1 MDISG
6 AGIIVQARMG
16 STRLP
21 GKVLMPFHGEKTILQ
36 IILDTMKNNPH
47 GLPVVLATST
57 SVVDEPIAAMA
68 EAQGITV
75 FRGDESNVLVR
86 FIDTA
91 SASGFSK
98 IFRVCADNPFLDRE
112 LFAKLVEE
120 SLDSDADYCSFE
132 VAEGLPAIL
141 SHWGIFA
148 EYVSLNALLRV
159 QELTKDKLYYEHVT
173 NYIYKHPVSFNIK
186 WVKAPAEIYEHLDY
200 RFTIDTPVD
209 FEIQQ
214 QLYRHFAEQGITSN
228 FKDLI
233 RIVNETPGLGEK
245 MKEQIR
251 NNSK

>member
-21 GKVLMPFHGEKTILQ
+21 GKVLMPFYGEKTILQ
-36 IILDTMKNNPH
+36 IILSTMKKNKH
-47 GLPVVLATST
+47 GIPVVLATST
-57 SVVDEPIAAMA
+57 SLVDEPLAAMA
-68 EAQGITV
+68 EAEGVTV

-86 FIDTA
+86 FIDAA
-91 SASGFSK
+91 SASGFNK
-98 IFRVCADNPFLDRE
+98 IFRVCADNPFLDQE
-112 LFAKLVEE
+112 LFTELVEA
-120 SLDSDADYCSFE
+120 SLPSGAEYCSFE
-132 VAEGLPAIL
+132 VADSLPAIL

-148 EYVSLNALLRV
+148 EYVSLNALLKV
-159 QELTKDKLYYEHVT
+159 QELTKDKLYCEHVT
-173 NYIYKHPVSFNIK
+173 NYIYTHPDKFSIK
-186 WVKAPAEIYEHLDY
+186 WVKAPAEIYEQLDY

-214 QLYRHFAEQGITSN
+214 QLYRFFAERGITSN

-233 RIVNETPGLGEK
+233 RMVNETPGLGEK

-251 NNSK
+251 QNSK